1 METKILFSK
10 PIKYTIYLLVIIY
23 LCFNINIDNPIWNFV
38 FKTPVL
44 SPLIVSF
51 LYLYIIISYPLSF
64 KEKQENKALFFLGE
78 ISYGIYMYHMGV
90 MFFVVL
96 VISKLKAFIPNSL
109 LIITF
114 LIAVFLLTI
123 LISFLSKRYFEN
135 FFLRKKEKKQRK
147 NFLK

>member
-51 LYLYIIISYPLSF
+51 LYLYIIISYSLSF

-90 MFFVVL
+90 MFAVVL
-96 VISKLKAFIPNSL
+96 VISKLKVFIPNTL
-109 LIITF
+109 LVIIFLLATF
-114 LIAVFLLTI
+114 ALTI
-123 LISFLSKRYFEN
+123 LVSYLSKRYFEN
-135 FFLRKKEKKQRK
+135 LFQRKK
-147 NFLK
+147 